1 MVLTPLAAAGDRWMQ
16 VFNGKDLPG
25 R

>member
-1 MVLTPLAAAGDRWMQ
+1 MVLTPLAATGDRWMQ